1 MYSQSRPIPG
11 TLSRTEMQDGL
22 GHTETVNE
30 ISRVNQEKMGK
41 GGVLFRS
48 SIHTGSEFSFY
59 VLNEAL
65 HDRSANKVF

>member
-1 MYSQSRPIPG
+1 
-11 TLSRTEMQDGL
+11 MQDGL

-65 HDRSANKVF
+65 HDRSANKDF